1 MTTIKTTAKRFN
13 SARQWEIAT
22 RLTVRSGNRTDGDAS
37 RLKRLRVQVAFHPP
51 DAHRMCRRGCDHSHL
66 ICRRFRTWT
75 SRVTYKPACRVARSW
90 SLTVLLFCDTDS
102 FPIVCV
108 CSTRIYP
115 IYLFINHHSIPL
127 CDRDIADERHTLV
140 EMFVS
145 AATDESWY
153 SYEINKR
160 RQF

>member
-108 CSTRIYP
+108 CAALEYIRF
-115 IYLFINHHSIPL
+115 IYLLTITVFPFVIVTSQTNDTRLSKCSSRLLLMNP
-127 CDRDIADERHTLV
+127 DIHT
-140 EMFVS
+140 
-145 AATDESWY
+145 
-153 SYEINKR
+153 K
-160 RQF
+160 